1 MKKYYDVD
9 YSRLMLLL
17 TPVILRN
24 DLMAVLLEALALPLD
39 SLNGD
44 FVAYTQSLLTRANA
58 QTCYMRAMLNDEFDY
73 YERRITVRTAVI
85 DTDSLLLWRESKN
98 RPAMIFREGTEG
110 FTPRLLSRDGLA
122 GANSIDF
129 EIVFP
134 RGYTLSVPELRR
146 LRTLVNRNK
155 PASKKY
161 RIVYG

>member
-1 MKKYYDVD
+1 MKKYYNVD

-17 TPVILRN
+17 TPVILRSDVVTVILN
-24 DLMAVLLEALALPLD
+24 ALSLPLD
-39 SLNGD
+39 SLNSD
-44 FVAYTQSLLTRANA
+44 FVAYMQSLLTRANA
-58 QTCYMRAMLNDEFDY
+58 QTCYMQAMLNDEFDY

-98 RPAMIFREGTEG
+98 KPAMIFREGTEG

-122 GANSIDF
+122 GANNVDF

-134 RGYTLSVPELRR
+134 RGYTLSVPELRH
-146 LRTLVNRNK
+146 LKSLVNRNK